1 MAVAARV
8 ELWFKQVGI
17 GAGQWRVNL
26 CETRGAVI
34 KCLGVYE
41 DRGEAVRCAKDA
53 AHDFGL
59 PACERDRRWRLGEL

>member
-8 ELWFKQVGI
+8 ELWFQQFGI
-17 GAGQWRVNL
+17 SAVQWRVSL
-26 CETRGAVI
+26 CEAKGAVI

-53 AHDFGL
+53 ANDLGL